1 MTGEMLFAALGGVEQ
16 KYLKDLDLLYRTK
29 PSWRKIVKKSISWTG
44 KLVTAAAVAV
54 VVLGLVF
61 LPGLF
66 QRQEELLP
74 AASSDEPVVIKVL
87 SEMGTQN
94 GVSANSKI
102 PENLGKIVSDFNLSH
117 DQIRVEVSY
126 LPVDENDRKIELQNL
141 RTQIMSGEG
150 PDVFLLP
157 TGGTSVKH
165 SVDKIGQLNVVHAQT
180 LFSDVELAMRN
191 LYFADLSE
199 YYDEDIDLKTEE
211 LQQDVMD
218 AGVLD
223 GARYVLPLGF
233 DMPMTVVDL
242 GNLTALGLDTEIFS
256 QGVMETYGAIRA
268 AGERAETD
276 LEREQILFSILPPG
290 SSLSLFPQVFDYEKE
305 ESAISREDW
314 ETLIDFYQEGY
325 DIENAQL
332 GLQVMLNTGSKL
344 YGWNAMLYSKAGYKS
359 MFELGMPMVDASLG
373 QNAADVLGTTRTA
386 GREAEVYPVRAIDGS
401 LVAEVTY
408 YGAVSAA
415 CEHPAQA
422 YEFLRTFLTPA
433 VQFQG
438 RISSG
443 ESLFLDIEDY
453 SWPVRVVGSAQAKWG
468 AARQKIG
475 VSLTWNGTEHVNDNE
490 RVLALQETT
499 LSDED
504 FSFLFEK
511 IDHVRFTIFGEDNLT
526 PWALL
531 HEDHPSHME
540 RTPEEAVKIAMDL
553 LDYHIAES

>member
-1 MTGEMLFAALGGVEQ
+1 MTGETLFAALGGVEQ

-29 PSWRKIVKKSISWTG
+29 PSWKKIVKKSLRFTG
-44 KLVTAAAVAV
+44 KLVTAAAVTV
-54 VVLGLVF
+54 VVLGLIF

-66 QRQEELLP
+66 QNQEDLLP
-74 AASSDEPVVIKVL
+74 AAASSDEPIVIKVL
-87 SEMGTQN
+87 SERGTQN
-94 GVSANSKI
+94 GVSANSKL

-126 LPVDENDRKIELQNL
+126 LPLDENDRKIALQNL

-157 TGGTSVKH
+157 TGGTSTDH
-165 SVDKIGQLNVVHAQT
+165 SVDKNGQLNVVETQT
-180 LFSDVELAMRN
+180 LFPDVELAMRN

-199 YYDEDIDLKTEE
+199 YYDEDIDLNVEE

-218 AGVLD
+218 AGVLN

-233 DMPMTVVDL
+233 DMDTVVVDL
-242 GNLTALGLDTEIFS
+242 ENLTALGMDTEIFS
-256 QGVMETYGAIRA
+256 QGALETYAAIRA
-268 AGERAETD
+268 AGERAETE
-276 LEREQILFSILPPG
+276 LEREQILFSVSPPG
-290 SSLSLFPQVFDYEKE
+290 NSLSLFPQVFDYEKGK
-305 ESAISREDW
+305 SLISKEDW
-314 ETLIDFYQEGY
+314 ETLIDFYQEGN
-325 DIENAQL
+325 DISESLQGLEKMLGTGGKPYTWAAQ
-332 GLQVMLNTGSKL
+332 
-344 YGWNAMLYSKAGYKS
+344 LYSKEGFMS
-359 MFELGMPMVDASLG
+359 LFTLGMPMGGASLG
-373 QNAADVLGTTRTA
+373 QNAADLLGTTRTA

-438 RISSG
+438 KTSSG
-443 ESLFLDIEDY
+443 ESLFLDVEDY
-453 SWPVRVVGSAQAKWG
+453 SWPVRVVGSAQAKWE
-468 AARQKIG
+468 AARYG
-475 VSLTWNGTEHVNDNE
+475 VGYSVNWGGKEYFNDDE
-490 RVLALQETT
+490 RLRAMQQQR

-504 FSFLFEK
+504 FAFLFEK
-511 IDHVRFTIFGEDNLT
+511 IDHVRFSIFREDELT

-531 HEDHPSHME
+531 HEPDRTE
-540 RTPEEAVKIAMDL
+540 RPVEEAVKLAMDL
-553 LDYHIAES
+553 LEYHIAEG